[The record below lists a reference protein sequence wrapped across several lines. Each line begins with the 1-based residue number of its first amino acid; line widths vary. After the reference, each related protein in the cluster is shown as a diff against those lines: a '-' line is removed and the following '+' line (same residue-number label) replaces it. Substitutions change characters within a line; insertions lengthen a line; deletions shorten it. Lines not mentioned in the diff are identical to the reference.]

1 MKTLLING
9 VPYVSNA
16 PSSAQAQN
24 TVSIYGLPTGQKL
37 VIGSYEN
44 ENLTL
49 NSTWKED
56 SQAWLQTYRNGLKD
70 ATTHALAKAAELQ
83 KAS

>member
-16 PSSAQAQN
+16 PS
-24 TVSIYGLPTGQKL
+24 TVSIYGLPPGQKL

-56 SQAWLQTYRNGLKD
+56 SQAWLQTYRNGLKE

>member
-9 VPYVSNA
+9 VPYASNA
-16 PSSAQAQN
+16 PSS
-24 TVSIYGLPTGQKL
+24 TVSIYGLPPGQKL

-44 ENLTL
+44 ESLTL

-56 SQAWLQTYRNGLKD
+56 SQAWLQTYRNGLKE

>member
-16 PSSAQAQN
+16 PSSA
-24 TVSIYGLPTGQKL
+24 VSIYGLPPGQKL

-44 ENLTL
+44 EALTL

-56 SQAWLQTYRNGLKD
+56 SQTWLQTYRNGLKE